1 MNAKSETL
9 DRKIEELLAASRRM
23 TLATSSDGNSS
34 AATVFFARDGRDLIF
49 FTFNPSRKAEQIR
62 VNPRVQ
68 ATVWP
73 EGEKSIRG
81 LQIEGRCY
89 QIKDEKEQQ
98 RAYELI
104 LQTTQAF
111 KNFMD
116 DEFLKQN
123 KVSGYYRL
131 KPTTIKYVDFD
142 AQPPFEWRE
151 YPQNQVSS
159 FKDFVQSFFSRLMV
173 WVRAVR
179 APFFTATLVPVLLG
193 AVIAYNDLQRAGALA
208 YWNWSNFWLVLLG
221 ALFSQAG
228 TNLGND
234 YFDHTSHNDELNRSF
249 SPFNGGS
256 RMIQAGLI
264 KTWKVLF
271 AAVFFFLATM
281 AIGFYLNRMIT
292 GSLFGNS
299 PLLWI
304 GIAGVA
310 LGFLYTGHPVRL
322 GYRGWGELSIAL
334 GFGPIMVLGSHYVLT
349 APYLKSGLAGWD
361 WQMPLLASIPVAVLI
376 MLVVWINQF
385 QDLPADKEVGKKTW
399 VVRLAGIKDNHVDYE
414 KPFLY
419 YIYFVNFSFGFI
431 FLLGVIGF
439 FKPELSTP
447 FVLIS
452 LLPVVLA
459 RKAIKLGL
467 EWLERWNKQD
477 ADRQKL
483 PYELLQVNV
492 STIGVHVITGGLL
505 VVGYLLQL
513 WM

>member
-1 MNAKSETL
+1 MSQRNKLL
-9 DRKIEELLAASRRM
+9 DQKIEALLAAANQM

-34 AATVFFARDGRDLIF
+34 AATVFFARDGEDLVF
-49 FTFNPSRKAEQIR
+49 FTFNTSRKAEQIR

-68 ATVWP
+68 AVIRP
-73 EGEKSIRG
+73 QGQEGLRA
-81 LQIEGRCY
+81 LQIEGRCQ
-89 QIKDEKEQQ
+89 QIKDKKEQQ
-98 RAYELI
+98 NAYDLI
-104 LQTTQAF
+104 LQSTRAF
-111 KNFMD
+111 QYLMD

-123 KVSGYYRL
+123 KVTGYYRL
-131 KPTTIKYVDFD
+131 RPSTIKYVDF
-142 AQPPFEWRE
+142 ATQPPFEWRE
-151 YPQNQVSS
+151 YPQNQVSAV
-159 FKDFVQSFFSRLMV
+159 KDALQTFLNRLML

-193 AVIAYNDLQRAGALA
+193 SVIAYNDLQRAGALHF
-208 YWNWSNFWLVLLG
+208 WDWTHFWLVLIG
-221 ALFSQAG
+221 AVFSQAG

-234 YFDHTSHNDELNRSF
+234 YFDHTSHNDEFNKSF

-264 KTWKVLF
+264 KPWKVLF
-271 AAVFFFLATM
+271 AAAFFFIATM
-281 AIGFYLNRMIT
+281 FIGFNLNAAISGAYLA
-292 GSLFGNS
+292 NS

-334 GFGPIMVLGSHYVLT
+334 GFGPLMVLGAHYVLT
-349 APYLKSGLAGWD
+349 APYIIPAGLPWN
-361 WQMPLLASIPVAVLI
+361 WQMPLLASVPVAILI

-385 QDLPADKEVGKKTW
+385 QDLPADKKVGKKTW
-399 VVRLAGIKDNHVDYE
+399 VVRLSGYKDNHVDYE

-419 YIYFVNFSFGFI
+419 YIYFNNFSFSFI

-439 FKPELSTP
+439 FRPELSTP

-459 RKAIKLGL
+459 RKAIKWGL
-467 EWLERWNKQD
+467 EWLERWNKPD

-483 PYELLQVNV
+483 PYELLKVNV
-492 STIGVHVITGGLL
+492 STIGVHLFTGSLL
-505 VVGYLLQL
+505 VLGYLLQL